1 MEWEAERGRGAD
13 ALGIALDAGPTSI
26 VTAVEAAARAIGASD
41 VVLYMVD
48 LGQTE
53 LVPMSDDGTDDGGS
67 QPTESVEASV
77 AGRAFTEQRPVEVE
91 RPGGTRLF
99 VPVVEGADRT
109 GILAM
114 TVPSGSTSTTGGDGG
129 GPVMPDDPVAA
140 GVRLG
145 RLVGYLIAT
154 HARTTDAFH
163 HGRRIRHLSRAA
175 SMQWSLLPP
184 QVMEAP
190 GVRVAAALQ
199 PAYEVGGDSFDY
211 AVNGPVL
218 DVALMDA
225 MGHGMGSALIAAL
238 TMGSYRH
245 ERRHGRSLAE
255 IHAALDEAVVEEHH
269 GNGFSTGQLARL
281 DLATGE
287 LSWTSAGH
295 PMPFLIRNG
304 RLVGE
309 LTCQPTR
316 PWGLATTGPPA
327 GPVPVATVMLQ
338 PGDRVLL
345 YTDGVVDARDPSDTE
360 FGVDRLAELAAHR
373 ATEERSPEETVR
385 RLVEAVVAHRDDELA
400 DDASL
405 VLVEWEGPV
414 T

>member
-1 MEWEAERGRGAD
+1 MERGDTRGGEDD
-13 ALGIALDAGPTSI
+13 ALGIALGAGPTS
-26 VTAVEAAARAIGASD
+26 VVGAVEAAARAIGASD
-41 VVLYMVD
+41 VVLYMAD

-53 LVPMSDDGTDDGGS
+53 LVAMSDGSPAGGS
-67 QPTESVEASV
+67 RPSESVEASV

-99 VPVVEGADRT
+99 VPVLEGADRT
-109 GILAM
+109 GVLAM
-114 TVPSGSTSTTGGDGG
+114 TLPPGSAASAATT
-129 GPVMPDDPVAA
+129 AA

-145 RLVGYLIAT
+145 HLVGYLIAT

-175 SMQWSLLPP
+175 SMQWSMLPP
-184 QVMEAP
+184 LVVEAP

-225 MGHGMGSALIAAL
+225 MGHGMGSALIATL
-238 TMGSYRH
+238 TMGTYRH
-245 ERRHGRSLAE
+245 ERRHGGSLAE
-255 IHAALDEAVVEEHH
+255 IHAALDEAVVERYD
-269 GNGFSTGQLARL
+269 GDGFSTGQLARL
-281 DLATGE
+281 DLARGE
-287 LSWTSAGH
+287 LSWTNAGH

-309 LTCQPTR
+309 LACRPTR
-316 PWGLATTGPPA
+316 PWGLGTTGPA
-327 GPVPVATVMLQ
+327 IGTVPVATEMLQ

-345 YTDGVVDARDPSDTE
+345 YTDGVVDARDRSDAE
-360 FGVDRLAELAAHR
+360 FGVDRLAELAAQR

-385 RLVEAVVAHRDDELA
+385 RLVEAVVAHRADDLA

-405 VLVEWEGPV
+405 VLVEWGGPV
-414 T
+414 P

>member
-1 MEWEAERGRGAD
+1 METGGVED
-13 ALGIALDAGPTSI
+13 AFSLALLAGPTSV
-26 VTAVEAAARAIGASD
+26 VTAVEAAALEIGASD
-41 VVLYMVD
+41 VVLYMAD

-53 LVPMSDDGTDDGGS
+53 LIPMPGGSGTDGPPPPEPVD
-67 QPTESVEASV
+67 ASV
-77 AGRAFTEQRPVEVE
+77 AGRAFTEQRPVEVD

-109 GILAM
+109 GVLAM
-114 TVPSGSTSTTGGDGG
+114 TLPSGSGSTGDGADRSVAPG
-129 GPVMPDDPVAA
+129 DDPTAA

-184 QVMEAP
+184 SVVEAP
-190 GVRVAAALQ
+190 GVRLAAALQ

-211 AVNGPVL
+211 AVNGQVL

-238 TMGSYRH
+238 TMGTYRH
-245 ERRHGRSLAE
+245 ERRHGGSLAE
-255 IHAALDEAVVEEHH
+255 IHAALDEAVVERYR
-269 GNGFSTGQLARL
+269 GDGFSTGQLARL
-281 DLATGE
+281 DLDTGS
-287 LSWTSAGH
+287 LSWTNAGH
-295 PMPFLIRNG
+295 PMPLLIRNG

-309 LTCQPTR
+309 LACAPTR
-316 PWGLATTGPPA
+316 PWGLGTTGPAA
-327 GPVPVATVMLQ
+327 GTVPVATEMLQ
-338 PGDRVLL
+338 PGDRILF
-345 YTDGVVDARDPSDTE
+345 YTDGVVDARDPGDTE
-360 FGVDRLAELAAHR
+360 FGVDRLTELAAQR

-385 RLVEAVVAHRDDELA
+385 RLVAAVVAHRGDDDLA

-405 VLVEWEGPV
+405 VLVEWDGPV
-414 T
+414 P